1 MQRLEVS
8 GAVRRIYRSSG
19 FKGLKSLISVVKK
32 IAGSQK
38 RTERNNTSSQLPN
51 CWHTDS
57 QSILLA
63 TSSGEGAYDNRFRRP
78 V

>member
-1 MQRLEVS
+1 VIQNLMRILCSVIS
-8 GAVRRIYRSSG
+8 AVKNRRITET
-19 FKGLKSLISVVKK
+19 I
-32 IAGSQK
+32 SQK
-38 RTERNNTSSQLPN
+38 RTELNNTCSQLGN

-63 TSSGEGAYDNRFRRP
+63 TSSDVVPYGNRFGRA